1 VIPKKLHFVWVGD
14 ESKCPHNCINT
25 WRQLNPEYEVRIW
38 GNEDYETYPWQNK
51 RHMEEMWSKELNGVA
66 DIMRYEILYNEGG
79 ITLDADSICLRP
91 LEDWLLEPNEF
102 ACWEN
107 EIVRPGLVAA
117 GYLGSVAKS
126 PFFGQIIENLSQENT
141 VVNNMAWK
149 TVGPM
154 RVTLSWQEMRYP
166 LTIYPSHYFIPS
178 HFSGAEYEGN
188 GPIFATQL
196 WGSTRRIYDQLYKV

>member
-1 VIPKKLHFVWVGD
+1 
-14 ESKCPHNCINT
+14 
-25 WRQLNPEYEVRIW
+25 
-38 GNEDYETYPWQNK
+38 
-51 RHMEEMWSKELNGVA
+51 MEEMWSKELNGVA

-178 HFSGAEYEGN
+178 HFSGAEYEGS